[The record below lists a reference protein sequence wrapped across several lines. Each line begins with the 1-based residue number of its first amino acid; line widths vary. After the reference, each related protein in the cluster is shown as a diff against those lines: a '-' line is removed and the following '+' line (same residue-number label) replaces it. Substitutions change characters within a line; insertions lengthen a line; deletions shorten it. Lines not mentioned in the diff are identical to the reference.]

1 MDSELQALEDRI
13 RQAADLMKRMR
24 EENVDL
30 RQRVAALEVEN
41 RRLAD
46 KVENAAQKVEA
57 LLARIAE

>member
-13 RQAADLMKRMR
+13 RQAAELMKRMR

-30 RQRVAALEVEN
+30 RQRVAALEIEN
-41 RRLAD
+41 RRLSD

-57 LLARIAE
+57 LLARVSE